1 MVHVVW
7 IHFREWESFLE
18 TKFNHHSDY
27 SNEKPT
33 RHNPDP
39 DVRVLSTGS
48 LSCRRSP
55 AKVFTLFKVSSL
67 NLKQLKLARLVTL
80 IIRLGQYK
88 WTNSPRSRSKSAEN
102 WVNEINCF
110 SWTLTPRS
118 NHGPNIFLVYGCDGG
133 CREIFETL
141 KDSFYFTWGQ
151 DFCDYRNLTF
161 SDDFHAAN
169 NHSDHP
175 MFETFIDEGQFWL
188 KRPLVWSATNQFDLR
203 KVILSKSRV
212 KMIFEIMVESL
223 KGLNQR

>member
-1 MVHVVW
+1 M
-7 IHFREWESFLE
+7 RESFLE

-118 NHGPNIFLVYGCDGG
+118 NHGPNIIFSVWVRWRVSRDFRNAERLVLLYVGP
-133 CREIFETL
+133 RL
-141 KDSFYFTWGQ
+141 
-151 DFCDYRNLTF
+151 L
-161 SDDFHAAN
+161 
-169 NHSDHP
+169 
-175 MFETFIDEGQFWL
+175 WL
-188 KRPLVWSATNQFDLR
+188 
-203 KVILSKSRV
+203 
-212 KMIFEIMVESL
+212 
-223 KGLNQR
+223 